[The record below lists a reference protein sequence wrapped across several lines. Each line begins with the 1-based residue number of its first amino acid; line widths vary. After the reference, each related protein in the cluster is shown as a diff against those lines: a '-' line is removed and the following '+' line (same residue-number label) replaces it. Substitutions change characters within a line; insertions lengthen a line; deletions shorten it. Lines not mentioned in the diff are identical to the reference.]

1 MASKFLEFN
10 LSPLNNP
17 FSFSDQCNFNL
28 FFSSTSLFWSCQSRI
43 LLSSNNIISQ
53 NSTSW
58 IFTNEIWNFIC
69 TWKNSTIEFTISC
82 YMVLLLLID
91 KNIEIGLMKSL
102 ILQKTYWSCL
112 FYSII
117 GSIDL
122 GKVKKVFYFRCY
134 IFLKNAGTIY
144 LITFWVGWLNS
155 IGTWKIQLFLW
166 VSLPLFNRVVKY

>member
-82 YMVLLLLID
+82 YMVLLL
-91 KNIEIGLMKSL
+91 
-102 ILQKTYWSCL
+102 
-112 FYSII
+112 
-117 GSIDL
+117 
-122 GKVKKVFYFRCY
+122 
-134 IFLKNAGTIY
+134 
-144 LITFWVGWLNS
+144 
-155 IGTWKIQLFLW
+155 
-166 VSLPLFNRVVKY
+166 VSLTASHSCKAQNPNSWGLKRFLSFATSPISFLTFSISFNR